1 MTKIALGGINDANVP
16 PAATT
21 PAANLLSYPFSS
33 ICGIATR
40 LNTAA
45 VAVLA
50 PDTAANP
57 AVAKTLATASPPGTQ
72 PNHARAALNRSWV
85 SPA

>member
-1 MTKIALGGINDANVP
+1 MWGM
-16 PAATT
+16 
-21 PAANLLSYPFSS
+21 
-33 ICGIATR
+33 ATR

-50 PDTAANP
+50 PETAANP

-72 PNHARAALNRSWV
+72 PTQARARVEQARGV
-85 SPA
+85 SPAWYATKPMRMNIGRTLST